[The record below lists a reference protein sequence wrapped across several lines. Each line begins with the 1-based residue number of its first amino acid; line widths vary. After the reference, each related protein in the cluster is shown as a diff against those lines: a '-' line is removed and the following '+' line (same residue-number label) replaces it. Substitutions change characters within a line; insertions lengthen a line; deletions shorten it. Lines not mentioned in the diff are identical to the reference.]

1 MRLKV
6 QPCTKGKRHKWV
18 FVKNVTTKT
27 QTLTT
32 MSITGRG
39 VYRCEC
45 GERKYG
51 AEQ

>member
-1 MRLKV
+1 MSLKV

-27 QTLTT
+27 QTLRSI
-32 MSITGRG
+32 SITRRG
-39 VYRCEC
+39 VYRCAC

-51 AEQ
+51 PEQ